1 MNILH
6 DKTKESYA
14 SLAQPSTR
22 RCNWLDLRAWQ
33 VARSYIVRT
42 LSNNFAGLG
51 EPVGIESS
59 GLGVTVVLARKP
71 GPPPNP
77 CVLTFCLW
85 EVLRTGL
92 YQGHVWQ
99 HGVWANAREINGLLF
114 VAETCLVP
122 DTLRVSVRLSAA
134 GQEVL
139 DAIAARNPTP
149 TPIFCR
155 ALAAKAGIPF
165 DPLNLAE
172 WAETW
177 RHEVEGFKRFF
188 APHVRFKGV
197 RPLPQTKPLRLPA

>member
-22 RCNWLDLRAWQ
+22 RCNWLDARAWQ
-33 VARSYIVRT
+33 VTRSHIVRT
-42 LSNNFAGLG
+42 LSTNFGGLG
-51 EPVGIESS
+51 EPIGITSS
-59 GLGVTVVLARKP
+59 DTGVTIVLALKP
-71 GPPPNP
+71 GPRVDPIE
-77 CVLTFCLW
+77 LTFYLW
-85 EVLRTGL
+85 EVLRSGL
-92 YQGHVWQ
+92 YRGHVWQ
-99 HGVWANAREINGLLF
+99 CGYYAKSREINGLLF
-114 VAETCLVP
+114 LVETSVLP
-122 DTLRVSVRLSAA
+122 DKLRVSVRLSAA

-165 DPLNLAE
+165 DPINLAE

-188 APHVRFKGV
+188 APHVRFKGM